1 MEFILELF
9 WEIFGEHLSLYSFF
23 QKKPY
28 SAKTHKFLQYFFL
41 GILIFVAI
49 SMSVG
54 LLLLIANEYS
64 ILGYCLLFGS
74 IFYVLLVIV
83 LKLIRL
89 FFK

>member
-9 WEIFGEHLSLYSFF
+9 WELFGEHLSLYSFF
-23 QKKPY
+23 SKKPY
-28 SAKTHKFLQYFFL
+28 SAKTHKFLEIFFFS
-41 GILIFVAI
+41 ILILVAI
-49 SMSVG
+49 SMFIG
-54 LLLLIANEYS
+54 LLLLIDNEHS